1 MDVFFAVTSGKCI
14 INPPVGTFINDG
26 DEIVLLRPT
35 GFKAGD
41 YQPLEQPVQL
51 PHSAFHLAAT

>member
-1 MDVFFAVTSGKCI
+1 M
-14 INPPVGTFINDG
+14 NTFIQEG

-35 GFKAGD
+35 GFKPGD

-51 PHSAFHLAAT
+51 PHSEWCITIVSEH